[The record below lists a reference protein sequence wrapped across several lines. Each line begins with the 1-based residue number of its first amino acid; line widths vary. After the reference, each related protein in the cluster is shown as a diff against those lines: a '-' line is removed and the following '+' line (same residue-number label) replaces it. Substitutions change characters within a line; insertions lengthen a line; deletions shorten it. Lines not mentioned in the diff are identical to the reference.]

1 MGVDGVGW
9 IQSWGQLTSKYKINS
24 IKWQQNEQLNRKKLK
39 IFKQKFKRKCCKRP
53 WKHQIICE
61 RHWWYVWNPT
71 KTITIFK
78 PLKGQEYNQ
87 HN

>member
-39 IFKQKFKRKCCKRP
+39 IFK
-53 WKHQIICE
+53 
-61 RHWWYVWNPT
+61 
-71 KTITIFK
+71 
-78 PLKGQEYNQ
+78 
-87 HN
+87 